1 MNTNNENYTIER
13 NTNEENGKLKFVSFH
28 VSDKKNK
35 TEQWFSIRRKEDT
48 VLSKDNKLPNIQLA
62 LKNDKSDETMFINI
76 AMEKGFERDMG
87 TMDGLMNVYYKVSHS
102 TSLALEEQRGAVL
115 DFMDKY
121 FFNTSDTR
129 EVLNAYMQNLEDRGL
144 PILAHAD
151 ELEKNN
157 IFTTFVQKLKSLG
170 K

>member
-1 MNTNNENYTIER
+1 MSTNNENYTIER

-35 TEQWFSIRRKEDT
+35 TEQWFSIRRRDDT
-48 VLSKDNKLPNIQLA
+48 VLGDGVALPNIQVA
-62 LKNDKSDETMFINI
+62 LKNDKSDNTMFIDI

-87 TMDGLMNVYYKVSHS
+87 TIDGLMNVYYKVSHS
-102 TSLALEEQRGAVL
+102 SSLAPEEQRSAVL

-121 FFNTSDTR
+121 FFNTSDNR
-129 EVLNAYMQNLEDRGL
+129 EVLNAYMQNLEDHSRLMSVRAGNQK
-144 PILAHAD
+144 
-151 ELEKNN
+151 KNN
-157 IFTTFVQKLKSLG
+157 ILTSLVQKFKSLR